1 MDSLN
6 DTVTLTASQ
15 TCTELSKTTCR
26 FDYLKIDPKLSGQV
40 KISAS
45 IIQRALGEMQ
55 ASIFVIGKELLV
67 VKDKI
72 GHGHF
77 LRFIEDEFHWSG
89 KKAERYM
96 SVVRRFGNQIRQF
109 VDFQPSVL
117 YELAAKNTSESVVER
132 ALEQHMGEGFVT
144 LKEIK
149 SWKKQ
154 ENQTNFEAATIDAI
168 ENISGEDAEIDK
180 LDKKLDELEQEIGR
194 LTNPSPDETR
204 SGSSPYPVDRVKLQ
218 QLIMKYIKVS
228 RDLGDNLNADRL
240 LEMLD
245 CCFESDNDGFIVEND
260 SEELVWCQ
268 IPWISAALLTNPN

>member
-1 MDSLN
+1 MDSISEMSES
-6 DTVTLTASQ
+6 TVLQVREVNKVPAIG
-15 TCTELSKTTCR
+15 
-26 FDYLKIDPKLSGQV
+26 FDYSAIDPKISGPV
-40 KISAS
+40 KTSAS
-45 IIQRALGEMQ
+45 NIQRALGEIQ
-55 ASIFVIGKELLV
+55 ASIFVIGKELLA
-67 VKDKI
+67 VKEKI

-77 LRFIEDEFHWSG
+77 LRFIEDEFHWSD

-109 VDFQPSVL
+109 VEFQPSVL

-132 ALEQHMGEGFVT
+132 ALEQHKDEGFVT

-168 ENISGEDAEIDK
+168 ENISGEDVEINK
-180 LDKKLDELEQEIGR
+180 LDSKLDELEQEIDR
-194 LTNPSPDETR
+194 LTNPSPDEPR
-204 SGSSPYPVDRVKLQ
+204 SGSSPYPVDLVKLQ

-228 RDLGDNLNADRL
+228 RDLGYNLNADRL

-245 CCFESDNDGFIVEND
+245 CCFESDNAGFIVEND

-268 IPWISAALLTNPN
+268 IPWISPALLTNPN